1 MSVNVEWETMDLA
14 ISKDDYSCLMKTYKE
29 NFSEKIYYKPPP
41 PIDQTPLQDEQTK
54 EVNIPNDITVQQK
67 KHSSHETISEKIRL
81 DFQMKKIS
89 LTLYAGESDL
99 NVHRLSLNQNF
110 KLINMRIEMLEGHFQ
125 QFSDESYNAKAQI
138 QYFLMDD
145 LRKTT
150 PPNSITRLL
159 DRNFNVDQNAQ
170 MFFVTV
176 TFNPKSETN
185 PNDVRQGRREKV
197 KRTFYVLFGD

>member
-1 MSVNVEWETMDLA
+1 
-14 ISKDDYSCLMKTYKE
+14 
-29 NFSEKIYYKPPP
+29 
-41 PIDQTPLQDEQTK
+41 
-54 EVNIPNDITVQQK
+54 
-67 KHSSHETISEKIRL
+67 
-81 DFQMKKIS
+81 
-89 LTLYAGESDL
+89 
-99 NVHRLSLNQNF
+99 
-110 KLINMRIEMLEGHFQ
+110 
-125 QFSDESYNAKAQI
+125 
-138 QYFLMDD
+138 MDD

>member
-1 MSVNVEWETMDLA
+1 
-14 ISKDDYSCLMKTYKE
+14 
-29 NFSEKIYYKPPP
+29 
-41 PIDQTPLQDEQTK
+41 
-54 EVNIPNDITVQQK
+54 
-67 KHSSHETISEKIRL
+67 
-81 DFQMKKIS
+81 
-89 LTLYAGESDL
+89 
-99 NVHRLSLNQNF
+99 
-110 KLINMRIEMLEGHFQ
+110 MRIEMLEGHFQ

-170 MFFVTV
+170 MFIITV

-185 PNDVRQGRREKV
+185 LNAVRQGRKGKIR
-197 KRTFYVLFGD
+197 RIFYVLFGD